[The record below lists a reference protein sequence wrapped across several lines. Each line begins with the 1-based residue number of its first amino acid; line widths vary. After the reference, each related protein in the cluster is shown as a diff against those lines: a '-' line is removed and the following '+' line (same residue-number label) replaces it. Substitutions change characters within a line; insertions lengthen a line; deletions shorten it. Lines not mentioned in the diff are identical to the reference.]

1 MTKVL
6 LTREINQTYR
16 EKIKDLG
23 YQVQLMEEGG
33 PLEDID
39 LALGGLALRNLDFS
53 QLKKAPGRLSNLHG
67 SGLPTPGLF
76 FKKGHYPIQ

>member
-23 YQVQLMEEGG
+23 YQVQMMEEGG

-39 LALGGLALRNLDFS
+39 LALGGLAFLAS
-53 QLKKAPGRLSNLHG
+53 
-67 SGLPTPGLF
+67 
-76 FKKGHYPIQ
+76 